1 MGDLIRKSHN
11 VSLLMYHIVCIAKY
25 RRLVITEE
33 ADNVLKSVC
42 VEISK
47 RYEIRF
53 LETGAEA
60 DHFHFLV
67 QSVQTYSPAIIAA
80 KIKSITAR

>member
-33 ADNVLKSVC
+33 VDSVLKSVC
-42 VEISK
+42 IEISK
-47 RYEIRF
+47 CYEIRF
-53 LETGAEA
+53 LEIALKLIMSIFCA
-60 DHFHFLV
+60 ICSNLYS
-67 QSVQTYSPAIIAA
+67 QSS
-80 KIKSITAR
+80 IK